1 MFFKNDNQRKLFSK
15 LKEILSSYYGKRNLI
30 INKDKEGK
38 EDASFKILK
47 GSAGVQ
53 VFPYSF
59 KKTETMVTILTILT
73 YQTPFSSKLAEWIV
87 RLNPKVIFG
96 GFGFVEYKEKP
107 GFGNVVLYYDML
119 GKTIT
124 SDELCNAVDNAC
136 TLADK
141 WDNYIVDN
149 FGGLTDEVSS
159 KQFREEEKKGHDPEE
174 VWE

>member
-1 MFFKNDNQRKLFSK
+1 MFFQNEAQRELFSK
-15 LKEILSSYYGKRNLI
+15 LKEILSNYYGKRNLI

-38 EDASFKILK
+38 EDASFKVVR
-47 GSAGVQ
+47 GSAAVQ
-53 VFPYSF
+53 VFPYSYR
-59 KKTETMVTILTILT
+59 KTDTMVTLLTIVT
-73 YQTPFSSKLAEWIV
+73 YQNPYSSKLADWIV
-87 RLNPKVIFG
+87 RLNPKIIFG

-124 SDELCNAVDNAC
+124 SDELCSAVDNSC

-141 WDNYIVDN
+141 WDNYIVEN
-149 FGGLTDEVSS
+149 FGGLTDEMSS
-159 KQFREEEKKGHDPEE
+159 KQYREEKKADPGPEE